1 MFTKAVVL
9 SKTDFGI
16 LASDIADMFV
26 GDYENEIRSG
36 RVTEKDARNYF
47 ASYFEELLNSEGVDE
62 MVAFIGE
69 RREAV
74 EIQDGNSFVAYVL
87 EDLGVKNLLDYVR
100 DWLG

>member
-16 LASDIADMFV
+16 LVTDIADMFV
-26 GDYENEIRSG
+26 GDYEEEVRSG
-36 RVTEKDARNYF
+36 RVTEKDVRDYF

-62 MVAFIGE
+62 MVAFIGR

-74 EIQDGNSFVAYVL
+74 EIGDGDAFVHYVL

-100 DWLG
+100 DQLG